1 MNGPKRARKHN
12 SGGPE
17 TDAVRECVLRV
28 SPKQEFLKQAHKNK
42 ENRPQHSPTQQ
53 LLALQGKAAKG
64 IPSKG
69 RYQAYQY
76 GNFDKS
82 DEGAAK
88 NDHERKHFEG
98 ERIAERKNTACGMNK
113 ILQDDSTAESEPGHE
128 GRINQKAPAAA
139 HSFVVQK
146 NLMEN
151 SFGWRSLKRGSR
163 RSIS

>member
-69 RYQAYQY
+69 RYQAHQY

-82 DEGAAK
+82 DEGALPEQFPESPSEGQAVSAWRAALDSRHDQGGAK

-98 ERIAERKNTACGMNK
+98 ERIAERKNTACRMIPPPNP
-113 ILQDDSTAESEPGHE
+113 S
-128 GRINQKAPAAA
+128 PATKVA
-139 HSFVVQK
+139 
-146 NLMEN
+146 
-151 SFGWRSLKRGSR
+151 
-163 RSIS
+163 